1 MEIAGFRNVV
11 NYKPYPRNEHLLAAG
26 TFFIPRYR
34 AKKKNM
40 LKTVVNSAEVLYNK
54 R

>member
-26 TFFIPRYR
+26 TFLFRVI
-34 AKKKNM
+34 AQ
-40 LKTVVNSAEVLYNK
+40 K
-54 R
+54 RKIC